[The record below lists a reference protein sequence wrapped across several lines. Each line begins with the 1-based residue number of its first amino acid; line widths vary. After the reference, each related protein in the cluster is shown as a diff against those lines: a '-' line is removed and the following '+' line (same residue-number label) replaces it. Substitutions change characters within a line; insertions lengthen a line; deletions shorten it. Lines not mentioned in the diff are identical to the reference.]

1 MTYVQ
6 VSSCQRT
13 WPPSSPGCAT
23 RSAVCAIAWVWGEST
38 AMTHSHRPH
47 DSGSDLIELAV
58 PYAPRYDTE
67 RDDPGAAGARRPGH
81 RRRVLRRKSARSARP
96 WPGGHAATAAEPPD
110 TLRDRLLTAVADD
123 NVRNL
128 VRSRPN
134 RRGGRRRRAWLSAA
148 AAVAIGL
155 GALGVGLSL
164 RPPAPRQTTAQR
176 VFSAP
181 DVHTVSGAIPAGGTA
196 TVVFLPGPRRPGV
209 LVMND
214 VPPPSPGTVYQV
226 CGWSATRV
234 RRRQGPWTPPRWH
247 RRPPRCCRILAARP
261 NWRSPSNRVQDRR
274 NRPAH

>member
-1 MTYVQ
+1 
-6 VSSCQRT
+6 
-13 WPPSSPGCAT
+13 
-23 RSAVCAIAWVWGEST
+23 
-38 AMTHSHRPH
+38 MTHSHRPH

-58 PYAPRYDTE
+58 PYALHALPDTE
-67 RDDPGAAGARRPGH
+67 RDELETLLAHAGLVTADAFYDEVRAIRETMA
-81 RRRVLRRKSARSARP
+81 VVS
-96 WPGGHAATAAEPPD
+96 AATAAEPPD

-134 RRGGRRRRAWLSAA
+134 RRGGRRRTAWLSAA

-164 RPPAPRQTTAQR
+164 LPPAPQQTTAQQ

-196 TVVFLPGPRRPGV
+196 TVVFSRDRDAGV

-214 VPPPSPGTVYQV
+214 VPPPSPGTVYQMWLV
-226 CGWSATRV
+226 SDAGATSAGTMDAAAV
-234 RRRQGPWTPPRWH
+234 APSTTAVLSNLGGSTK
-247 RRPPRCCRILAARP
+247 LAFTVEPGSGSTKPTGALIAELP
-261 NWRSPSNRVQDRR
+261 LN
-274 NRPAH
+274 